1 MDDAAA
7 IRFCRGGDV
16 DAYRH
21 LVQRY
26 QSEAMG
32 HALAILGNRQDAE
45 DAVQD
50 AFVDAY
56 RGLASFDEQR
66 RFYPWF
72 YAILRN
78 RCFKLLAVRRRADA
92 DRLDVVEMLS
102 KEDAASVENVVVL
115 EEALRKVSSES
126 RELLMLRHLDGLS
139 YAELAQ
145 RLGVPVGTVMS
156 RLFHARKQLRA
167 ALSRNP

>member
-1 MDDAAA
+1 
-7 IRFCRGGDV
+7 
-16 DAYRH
+16 
-21 LVQRY
+21 
-26 QSEAMG
+26 
-32 HALAILGNRQDAE
+32 
-45 DAVQD
+45 
-50 AFVDAY
+50 
-56 RGLASFDEQR
+56 
-66 RFYPWF
+66 
-72 YAILRN
+72 
-78 RCFKLLAVRRRADA
+78 
-92 DRLDVVEMLS
+92 MLS